1 MLEESSKEGGTTHRD
16 HFLSLFA
23 SFKSRDNI
31 IITIKANGDILVLKR
46 SLRNVEVGVLCVV
59 HCCQVHGLQGGRT
72 QDLCEVHGS
81 LDLVDALILESRTA
95 IALHNRLG
103 LLQSMNLLA

>member
-31 IITIKANGDILVLKR
+31 IITIKANGDILVLK
-46 SLRNVEVGVLCVV
+46 
-59 HCCQVHGLQGGRT
+59 
-72 QDLCEVHGS
+72 
-81 LDLVDALILESRTA
+81 
-95 IALHNRLG
+95 
-103 LLQSMNLLA
+103 